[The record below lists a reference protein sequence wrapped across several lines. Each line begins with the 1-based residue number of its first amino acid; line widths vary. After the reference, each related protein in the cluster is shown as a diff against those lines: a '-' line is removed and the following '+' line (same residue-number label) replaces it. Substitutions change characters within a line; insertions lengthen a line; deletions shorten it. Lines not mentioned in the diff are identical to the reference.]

1 MRRSRPPTRAR
12 LFACVLSCLAGLGVA
27 SPAAAAGAPP
37 HAWLFGSWTGGLF
50 PVSGA
55 MAAQACLTQPVVIF
69 TRDIVL
75 RATLTD
81 PLYTQREEETARAT
95 EGGTEFHFVTSR
107 PMVAAGGGD
116 LLGLSAPRP
125 ATGFGCENA
134 DVLHVSRLRD
144 NEISFPGCADF
155 PYPLVRCSGR

>member
-1 MRRSRPPTRAR
+1 LAVC
-12 LFACVLSCLAGLGVA
+12 LLACVAAL
-27 SPAAAAGAPP
+27 AAAPVADAAGVPP
-37 HAWLFGSWTGGLF
+37 HGWLFGSWTGGLF

-55 MAAQACLTQPVVIF
+55 MTAQACLTQPVVIF

-81 PLYTQREEETARAT
+81 PLYAQREVETARAT
-95 EGGTEFHFVTSR
+95 AGGTEFRFVASQ